1 MTRGGHH
8 MMAPQRRWRSQQIR
22 LDLSRPISIR
32 IQIYNWEKNI
42 IWGGWTNRFIVL
54 TLLNALWSLF
64 RLAARDFNA
73 VVNPFNRCMFT
84 FFSEWVGLRASH
96 WSSQR
101 RSMRRLMRRLMRGKM
116 WKIHL
121 RAAFL
126 NFDIAGI
133 CRTLFANPSTLPTD
147 FFFICVT
154 PFTLLFG
161 RFFGVSLGGVHTK
174 KQQHLIMIPR
184 RMTPPIDE
192 NVIIPA
198 VVFQGFEFGP
208 VSVQFRFSFGPV
220 SVRFRSGSVRTTSK
234 HPLAKSIVLAVSSFT
249 SLLNPFSPSVLFP
262 SELISSENK

>member
-1 MTRGGHH
+1 
-8 MMAPQRRWRSQQIR
+8 
-22 LDLSRPISIR
+22 
-32 IQIYNWEKNI
+32 
-42 IWGGWTNRFIVL
+42 
-54 TLLNALWSLF
+54 
-64 RLAARDFNA
+64 
-73 VVNPFNRCMFT
+73 
-84 FFSEWVGLRASH
+84 
-96 WSSQR
+96 
-101 RSMRRLMRRLMRGKM
+101 MRGLMHGLKE
-116 WKIHL
+116 IHS

-208 VSVQFRFSFGPV
+208 VLFRSSFGPD
-220 SVRFRSGSVRTTSK
+220 SVRFRSGFGSVSVRFW
-234 HPLAKSIVLAVSSFT
+234 SSFGPDNVKT
-249 SLLNPFSPSVLFP
+249 SLG
-262 SELISSENK
+262 EIYCTSS

>member
-1 MTRGGHH
+1 
-8 MMAPQRRWRSQQIR
+8 
-22 LDLSRPISIR
+22 
-32 IQIYNWEKNI
+32 
-42 IWGGWTNRFIVL
+42 
-54 TLLNALWSLF
+54 
-64 RLAARDFNA
+64 
-73 VVNPFNRCMFT
+73 
-84 FFSEWVGLRASH
+84 
-96 WSSQR
+96 
-101 RSMRRLMRRLMRGKM
+101 M

-161 RFFGVSLGGVHTK
+161 RFFTGVSLGGVHTK
-174 KQQHLIMIPR
+174 KQQHLIVIPR

-208 VSVQFRFSFGPV
+208 VSVRFWSGFGPV
-220 SVRFRSGSVRTTSK
+220 SVRFRSTSK

-249 SLLNPFSPSVLFP
+249 SLLNPFSASVLFP
-262 SELISSENK
+262 SELISSKNN